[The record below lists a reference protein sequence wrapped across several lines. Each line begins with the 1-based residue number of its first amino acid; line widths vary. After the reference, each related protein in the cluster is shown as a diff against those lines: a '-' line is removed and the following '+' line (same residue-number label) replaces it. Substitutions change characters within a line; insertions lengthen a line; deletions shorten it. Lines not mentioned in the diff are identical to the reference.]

1 MAISGGDGSIILT
14 TKVDESG
21 LSKGL
26 SKLKSGIGA
35 FGKAFAVAGAA
46 GVVAFAG
53 ITKAAVDS
61 YAEFE
66 QLKGGVETL
75 FKDSAGQLMKYADQ
89 AYKTAGLS
97 ANEYMATVTSFSAS
111 LLQSLG
117 GDTEKAANY
126 ADQAIIDMSDNANK
140 MGTSMEMIQN
150 AYQGFAKQNYT
161 MLDNLKLGYGG
172 TKEEMQRLL
181 DDAQKISGIKYD
193 ISSFAD
199 VTQAIHVIQTE
210 LGITGTTA
218 LEASSTIQG
227 SASAMKASW
236 QNLLTGMADPTQDFN
251 VLLQNFISSIGTFAG
266 NLLPVITTA
275 TQGVLQMVQGLL
287 PQIPVLI
294 EQMLPIVIEGVS
306 GIISGLVGILPQIV
320 NAVMEILPQLVTAI
334 LNMLPQILEAGIQIL
349 LSLIQGLTQ
358 ALPQLIAMLPEI
370 INTII
375 TVLIENLPLII
386 EAGVQLLM
394 AVIEGLAQA
403 IPQLIDYIPSI
414 IETIITVLLDNLP
427 MLIDCAIQLMIAII
441 NGLMQSTSKL
451 AAMVPEII
459 FTIVR
464 TLVANLP
471 QLLNAG
477 KTLLTS
483 IIDGIKSIL
492 SNMVTIGKNVV
503 DGLWQ
508 GIQGAKNWLLNKIK
522 QWCGSILNGIK
533 AFFGIHSPSTVMRD
547 EVGKMIPKGMAI
559 GIDKAKNLV
568 TKATKALV
576 TDTRSEVQKVL
587 DDMNEEMLES
597 EKLYAEE
604 SLRIEREKEEAEYN
618 EKLKAAKNAEER
630 QKIENER
637 AKKLQERADKEYL
650 DNLKET
656 AEKERKI
663 YDARQKDVE
672 NAQKNIVN
680 AYENA
685 ADDILDAIEDL
696 QKRQQTLADKLF
708 DFGDV
713 MEDVVEI
720 EDKFS
725 NIHSPITEKDGRY
738 VLENLGSQTW
748 ELESYLDLMTNL
760 RDREG
765 MSAEMFD
772 VIKNMGYEE
781 SFAYAK
787 KLMSMGDRQFSNYI
801 ESWQKKQETSKRV
814 TEELFG
820 DDGSVSAKRVLSDLA
835 DQTNVIK
842 DYYSL
847 LGQVKDRA
855 ELPEGFFDTLR
866 EMGIEEGL
874 EYANAL
880 LELSDEDFANYINA
894 WEEKQKTS
902 QLISKELYK
911 EEAEQLATEI
921 GDKFDEVEKEFFDVG
936 ENAAD
941 QFESGFLEQLK
952 TVVSN
957 IKGTISGAFS
967 NVGLGMSPNYGIGG
981 YSINVPA
988 LARGSVLPGG
998 KPFLAIVNDQPR
1010 GQTNVEAPLQTIVD
1024 AMNIALNNRG
1034 GSEIIREEHYN
1045 LNETE
1050 LMTILHKLVKGGE
1063 RLQGKSLISGGAY

>member
-21 LSKGL
+21 LTKGL
-26 SKLKSGIGA
+26 SKLKSGVGA

-46 GVVAFAG
+46 GVAAFAG

-75 FKDSAGQLMKYADQ
+75 FKDSADVLMRYADK
-89 AYKTAGLS
+89 AYQTAGLS
-97 ANEYMATVTSFSAS
+97 ANDYMETVTSFSAS

-181 DDAQKISGIKYD
+181 DDAEKISGIKYD

-199 VTQAIHVIQTE
+199 ITQAIHVIQTE

-227 SASAMKASW
+227 SANAMKASW
-236 QNLLTGMADPTQDFN
+236 QNLLTGMADPTQNFEQ
-251 VLLQNFISSIGTFAG
+251 LLQNFISSVGTFLD
-266 NLLPVITTA
+266 NLLPVFTTA

-287 PQIPVLI
+287 PQIPALI
-294 EQMLPIVIEGVS
+294 EQMLPIVIGGVS
-306 GIISGLVGILPQIV
+306 GIIAGIIEVLPQIV
-320 NAVMEILPQLVTAI
+320 NAVMEILPQIVTAI
-334 LNMLPQILEAGIQIL
+334 SNMLPQILEAGIQIL

-386 EAGVQLLM
+386 AAGIQLLI
-394 AVIEGLAQA
+394 AIVTGLSEA
-403 IPQLIDYIPSI
+403 IPQLVAYIP
-414 IETIITVLLDNLP
+414 TIINTMITTLLDNLP
-427 MLIDCAIQLMIAII
+427 LIIDCAIQLLVAII
-441 NGLMQSTSKL
+441 TGLIQALPQL
-451 AAMVPEII
+451 AAMTPQII
-459 FTIVR
+459 LTIVT
-464 TLVANLP
+464 TLIKNLP
-471 QLLNAG
+471 QLLEAG
-477 KTLLTS
+477 KTLLKS
-483 IIDGIKSIL
+483 VIDGIKSIL
-492 SNMVTIGKNVV
+492 SKIGEVGKNIVQ
-503 DGLWQ
+503 GLWQ
-508 GIQGAKNWLLNKIK
+508 GIIKAKDWLLNKIK
-522 QWCGSILNGIK
+522 SFAHTITDGIK
-533 AFFGIHSPSTVMRD
+533 SFFGIHSPSTVMRD
-547 EVGKMIPKGMAI
+547 EVGKQIPAGMAI

-587 DDMNEEMLES
+587 DEMNEEMLES

-604 SLRIEREKEEAEYN
+604 SIR
-618 EKLKAAKNAEER
+618 LKDSTVE
-630 QKIENER
+630 
-637 AKKLQERADKEYL
+637 ADKEYL
-650 DNLKET
+650 DNLKKT
-656 AEKERKI
+656 AETERRL
-663 YDARQKDVE
+663 YDARQKDIE
-672 NAQKNIVN
+672 NLKKNIVD
-680 AYENA
+680 AYSEMANEA
-685 ADDILDAIEDL
+685 LSSIEDL
-696 QKRQQTLADKLF
+696 EKQQQSLEQKLAEYGGLMVEKTKKVRGKEVTYNVLADLDEQKETLQNYY
-708 DFGDV
+708 D
-713 MEDVVEI
+713 M
-720 EDKFS
+720 
-725 NIHSPITEKDGRY
+725 
-738 VLENLGSQTW
+738 LQTVK
-748 ELESYLDLMTNL
+748 E
-760 RDREG
+760 RG
-765 MSAEMFD
+765 
-772 VIKNMGYEE
+772 
-781 SFAYAK
+781 
-787 KLMSMGDRQFSNYI
+787 
-801 ESWQKKQETSKRV
+801 
-814 TEELFG
+814 
-820 DDGSVSAKRVLSDLA
+820 
-835 DQTNVIK
+835 NVPK
-842 DYYSL
+842 
-847 LGQVKDRA
+847 
-855 ELPEGFFDTLR
+855 EFFNVLR
-866 EMGIEEGL
+866 EMGIDEGL

-880 LELSDEDFANYINA
+880 LELSDEDFAEYIKD
-894 WEEKQKTS
+894 WEEKQKLS
-902 QLISKELYK
+902 KDISKALYQ

-921 GDKFDEVEKEFFDVG
+921 GDKFDEVEKEFFGVG
-936 ENAAD
+936 ENSAD
-941 QFESGFLEQLK
+941 EFEDGFMEQLQ
-952 TVVSN
+952 TVIKN
-957 IKGTISGAFS
+957 IKRTISSSFS
-967 NVGLGMSPNYGIGG
+967 GITPDANYGIGG

-1034 GSEIIREEHYN
+1034 SNEVVREEHYH

>member
-14 TKVDESG
+14 TKIDESG
-21 LSKGL
+21 LNSGM

-35 FGKAFAVAGAA
+35 VGKAFTAVGVAAAA
-46 GVVAFAG
+46 GFVA
-53 ITKAAVDS
+53 ISKSAVDS

-75 FKDSAGQLMKYADQ
+75 FKDSADVLMGYADR
-89 AYKTAGLS
+89 AYQTAGLS
-97 ANEYMATVTSFSAS
+97 ANDYMETVTSFSAS

-117 GDTEKAANY
+117 GDTAAAADY

-181 DDAQKISGIKYD
+181 DDAEKISGIKYD

-236 QNLLTGMADPTQDFN
+236 QNLLTGMADPTQNFEQ
-251 VLLQNFISSIGTFAG
+251 LLQNFISSVGTFLG
-266 NLLPVITTA
+266 NLLPVFTTA

-294 EQMLPIVIEGVS
+294 EQMLPIVIDGVS
-306 GIISGLVGILPQIV
+306 GIISGLVQVLPQIV
-320 NAVMEILPQLVTAI
+320 NAVIKILPQIVTAI

-386 EAGVQLLM
+386 EAGIQLLI
-394 AVIEGLAQA
+394 AIVTGLSEA
-403 IPQLIDYIPSI
+403 IPQLIDYIP
-414 IETIITVLLDNLP
+414 TIIDTMITTLLENLP
-427 MLIDCAIQLMIAII
+427 LIIDCAIQLLVALI
-441 NGLMQSTSKL
+441 NGLIQALPQLVTMT
-451 AAMVPEII
+451 PRII
-459 FTIVR
+459 WTIVT
-464 TLVANLP
+464 TLIDNLP
-471 QLLNAG
+471 QLLKAG

-483 IIDGIKSIL
+483 VIDGIKSIL
-492 SNMVTIGKNVV
+492 SKMGEVGKNIVQ
-503 DGLWQ
+503 GLWQ
-508 GIQGAKNWLLNKIK
+508 GIIKAKDWLLNKIK
-522 QWCGSILNGIK
+522 SFAHTITDGIK
-533 AFFGIHSPSTVMRD
+533 SFFGIHSPSTVMRD
-547 EVGKMIPKGMAI
+547 EVGKQIPAGMAI
-559 GIDKAKNLV
+559 GIEKAKNLV

-604 SLRIEREKEEAEYN
+604 SIR
-618 EKLKAAKNAEER
+618 LKDSTVE
-630 QKIENER
+630 
-637 AKKLQERADKEYL
+637 ADKEYL
-650 DNLKET
+650 DNLKKT
-656 AEKERKI
+656 AETERKL
-663 YDARQKDVE
+663 YDARQKDIE
-672 NAQKNIVN
+672 NLKKNIVD
-680 AYENA
+680 AYSEMANEA
-685 ADDILDAIEDL
+685 LSSIEDL
-696 QKRQQTLADKLF
+696 EKQQQSLEQKLAEYGGLMVEKTKKVRGKEVTYNVLADLDEQKETLQSYY
-708 DFGDV
+708 D
-713 MEDVVEI
+713 M
-720 EDKFS
+720 
-725 NIHSPITEKDGRY
+725 
-738 VLENLGSQTW
+738 LQTVK
-748 ELESYLDLMTNL
+748 E
-760 RDREG
+760 R
-765 MSAEMFD
+765 A
-772 VIKNMGYEE
+772 
-781 SFAYAK
+781 
-787 KLMSMGDRQFSNYI
+787 
-801 ESWQKKQETSKRV
+801 
-814 TEELFG
+814 
-820 DDGSVSAKRVLSDLA
+820 
-835 DQTNVIK
+835 NVPK
-842 DYYSL
+842 
-847 LGQVKDRA
+847 
-855 ELPEGFFDTLR
+855 EFFNVLR
-866 EMGIEEGL
+866 EMGIDEGL

-880 LELSDEDFANYINA
+880 LQLSDEDFAEYIKD
-894 WEEKQKTS
+894 WEEKQKLS
-902 QLISKELYK
+902 KDISKALYQ

-936 ENAAD
+936 ENSAD
-941 QFESGFLEQLK
+941 EFEDGFMEQLQ
-952 TVVSN
+952 TVIKN
-957 IKGTISGAFS
+957 IKQTISSAFS
-967 NVGLGMSPNYGIGG
+967 GITPDENYGIGG

-1010 GQTNVEAPLQTIVD
+1010 GQTNIEAPLQTIVD